1 MVADGMTTQAFKV
14 GDLELLRGVELEFPL
29 GPAVL
34 PIGREPKALVE
45 RSSWARPHFV
55 TEGGDIVFALS
66 ALALVSGGRRVV
78 IDPCLSFDLR
88 RENPD
93 IAERAAALLDDLLPA
108 AGFAPER
115 VDLVLNTHIDGV
127 GWNLRPRPG
136 GWVPSFPNARTLI
149 TRLELERLGAGEQPL
164 EAGDA
169 QSLAPLLDAGLVDPV
184 EAPLQVTPEISL
196 RPSPGH
202 TIGNVDIWIE
212 SRGESAVVVGDHILN
227 PLQCADPDWTGL
239 DEQADR
245 APSVRR
251 ALLEEC
257 AARDTLLIGPH
268 FGSPGAGRVRAH
280 GDAWRLDRVPAD

>member
-1 MVADGMTTQAFKV
+1 MTTRAFKV
-14 GDLELLRGVELEFPL
+14 GDLELVRVVELEFPL
-29 GPAVL
+29 GPAIL
-34 PIGREPKALVE
+34 PIGREPAALVE
-45 RSSWARPHFV
+45 RSRWARPHFV
-55 TEGGDIVFALS
+55 AENGDIVFALS
-66 ALALVSGGRRVV
+66 TLALVSGGQRVV

-108 AGFAPER
+108 AGFAAGG
-115 VDLVLNTHIDGV
+115 VDLVLNTHLDGV
-127 GWNLRPRPG
+127 GWNLRPRPE
-136 GWVPSFPNARTLI
+136 GWVPSFPNARTLF
-149 TRLELERLGAGEQPL
+149 TRLEIERARAGAQDF
-164 EAGDA
+164 EARDA

-212 SRGESAVVVGDHILN
+212 SQGQSAVVVGDHILN

-239 DEQADR
+239 DAQADR
-245 APSVRR
+245 APRVRR

-257 AARDTLLIGPH
+257 AARDTLVIGPH
-268 FGSPGAGRVRAH
+268 FGSPGAGRVRAD
-280 GDAWRLDRVPAD
+280 GDAWRLERVPAD